1 MNVLKG
7 IKGKNN
13 EVSHHVPKMER
24 IEGQKCDRPECMTQV
39 GQTRQEPWLN
49 KERPVVKLAE
59 KINKSSLV
67 HSK

>member
-24 IEGQKCDRPECMTQV
+24 IEGQKFDRPECMTQV
-39 GQTRQEPWLN
+39 GQTKNDLWLSYL
-49 KERPVVKLAE
+49 RKLAAAPW
-59 KINKSSLV
+59 V